1 MRGSEGPTSAASFH
15 SRLPCNLNRGD
26 IIRPSI
32 LSSTWPLGVHPTRD
46 ISAPYT
52 AYYLDRLHLTHA
64 SRCYSKLRPLPPSLS
79 LLISPFLPLPSG
91 GEIDFHD
98 RATFPDTEDINNVVS
113 VLGKRAF
120 IFIRSTSEVFKIDSF
135 PPAFRDP
142 RLLLEHRPTAIL
154 DYSSKKLLLTHGYV
168 YLHTY
173 IYIYSLEITHRG
185 GNLVDKLSVANSY
198 NLKMYMH
205 TLSSSCFYEPYYLH
219 TLLEHASYYGN
230 LYQFNF

>member
-120 IFIRSTSEVFKIDSF
+120 IFIRSTSEVFGQNRFF
-135 PPAFRDP
+135 P
-142 RLLLEHRPTAIL
+142 EHRPTAIL

-168 YLHTY
+168 YLHVY

>member
-120 IFIRSTSEVFKIDSF
+120 IFIRSTSEVFGQNRFFPTGFPGSKIIARTSSNGYSRLF
-135 PPAFRDP
+135 VEKTVVNP
-142 RLLLEHRPTAIL
+142 RLRV
-154 DYSSKKLLLTHGYV
+154 STHV
-168 YLHTY
+168 Y
-173 IYIYSLEITHRG
+173 IYIYILS
-185 GNLVDKLSVANSY
+185 KLPIVAVI
-198 NLKMYMH
+198 
-205 TLSSSCFYEPYYLH
+205 SSIS
-219 TLLEHASYYGN
+219 
-230 LYQFNF
+230 

>member
-113 VLGKRAF
+113 WSLENVHLFLFDQRVKY
-120 IFIRSTSEVFKIDSF
+120 SVKIDSF

-154 DYSSKKLLLTHGYV
+154 DYSSIKEKTVVNPRLRVSIHV
-168 YLHTY
+168 Y
-173 IYIYSLEITHRG
+173 IYIYILS
-185 GNLVDKLSVANSY
+185 KLPIVAVI
-198 NLKMYMH
+198 
-205 TLSSSCFYEPYYLH
+205 SSIS
-219 TLLEHASYYGN
+219 
-230 LYQFNF
+230 

>member
-64 SRCYSKLRPLPPSLS
+64 SRCYSKLRPPLSLS
-79 LLISPFLPLPSG
+79 LDFSISSSPLGEEERSISTIEPLSRIRKISTTWFRSLENVHLFLF
-91 GEIDFHD
+91 DQ
-98 RATFPDTEDINNVVS
+98 RVKYS
-113 VLGKRAF
+113 V
-120 IFIRSTSEVFKIDSF
+120 KIDSF

-168 YLHTY
+168 YLHVY
-173 IYIYSLEITHRG
+173 IYIFSRNYPSWR
-185 GNLVDKLSVANSY
+185 
-198 NLKMYMH
+198 
-205 TLSSSCFYEPYYLH
+205 
-219 TLLEHASYYGN
+219 
-230 LYQFNF
+230 

>member
-64 SRCYSKLRPLPPSLS
+64 SRCYSKLRPLPLSLS
-79 LLISPFLPLPSG
+79 WFLHFFLSPREERSISTIEPLSRIRKISTTWFRGPWKTCIYFYSIN
-91 GEIDFHD
+91 EWSIQNRF
-98 RATFPDTEDINNVVS
+98 FPTGFPGSKIIA
-113 VLGKRAF
+113 R
-120 IFIRSTSEVFKIDSF
+120 TSSNS
-135 PPAFRDP
+135 
-142 RLLLEHRPTAIL
+142 IL

-168 YLHTY
+168 YLHVY
-173 IYIYSLEITHRG
+173 IYIFSRNYPSWR
-185 GNLVDKLSVANSY
+185 
-198 NLKMYMH
+198 
-205 TLSSSCFYEPYYLH
+205 
-219 TLLEHASYYGN
+219 
-230 LYQFNF
+230 

>member
-1 MRGSEGPTSAASFH
+1 MHRDAI
-15 SRLPCNLNRGD
+15 LNYD
-26 IIRPSI
+26 
-32 LSSTWPLGVHPTRD
+32 
-46 ISAPYT
+46 
-52 AYYLDRLHLTHA
+52 
-64 SRCYSKLRPLPPSLS
+64 LPPLS

-154 DYSSKKLLLTHGYV
+154 DYSSIKEKTVVNPRLRVSTHT
-168 YLHTY
+168 H

>member
-1 MRGSEGPTSAASFH
+1 MHRDAILNYDLS
-15 SRLPCNLNRGD
+15 LP
-26 IIRPSI
+26 
-32 LSSTWPLGVHPTRD
+32 
-46 ISAPYT
+46 
-52 AYYLDRLHLTHA
+52 
-64 SRCYSKLRPLPPSLS
+64 LS

-113 VLGKRAF
+113 WSLENVHLFLFDQRVKY
-120 IFIRSTSEVFKIDSF
+120 SVKIDSF

>member
-64 SRCYSKLRPLPPSLS
+64 SRCYSKLRPLPPLS

-113 VLGKRAF
+113 WSLENVHLFLFDQRVKYSKSILSHRLSGIQDYCSNIVQFYSRLFVEK
-120 IFIRSTSEVFKIDSF
+120 TVVN
-135 PPAFRDP
+135 P
-142 RLLLEHRPTAIL
+142 RLRVSTCI
-154 DYSSKKLLLTHGYV
+154 
-168 YLHTY
+168 Y
-173 IYIYSLEITHRG
+173 IYIFSRNYPSWR
-185 GNLVDKLSVANSY
+185 
-198 NLKMYMH
+198 
-205 TLSSSCFYEPYYLH
+205 
-219 TLLEHASYYGN
+219 
-230 LYQFNF
+230 